1 MAEKYDILPVK
12 LNGKNYFS
20 WEFQF
25 RMFVKGKNLWGHLD
39 GSVSKPKNE
48 SDIGK
53 ITQWNSNNAQVISWI
68 LGSVESQIVLS
79 LRSFHFAKDM
89 WDFLKKIYHQ
99 ENSARRFQLE
109 LELSE
114 YCQGNLSIQ
123 DYYSGFLNLW
133 AEYKELVYAFV
144 PPEGLPILQ
153 QVHEVSQRDQFLMK
167 LRREYEPIRVNLM
180 SRIPSPSLETCFAE
194 LFREEQRC
202 VTQSVLENKNHQRA
216 NPMEIAYATQA
227 KVRDMSKVQCYSCK
241 EYGHI
246 ANHCKKKFCNYC
258 KNSGH
263 LIVECR
269 RRPQNRTSQALHV
282 SHSSSAPGFDSGSI
296 SRPDSSSGM
305 TNLTPEVVQ
314 QLIYSALS
322 TLGISGTSTHSHVCY
337 IDSGASNHMVSFP
350 KSLVNVKPSLGNLE
364 IQTANG
370 DKLPVKVIGD
380 IPHSLPLNN
389 VFLVPHLTSN
399 LLSVGQLVDEN
410 CKVSFSPSGCIVQDQ
425 TTGKVI
431 GMGPKCGRLFPLRLS
446 VYPNNKSLFSLFSP
460 VSLSQSSI
468 TSLDLSFACD
478 GCKLGKIPSHF
489 WVEALSTSVHLINRL
504 PSPVLDNE
512 TPNFRLYGNNPDYNH
527 LRVFGCLCYAHLP
540 SSDRNKLIAQ
550 SARCA
555 FLGYASDQKGYLC
568 YDPLASRTRISRNV
582 LFVENIYF
590 FQHVS
595 DSSTSSSS
603 YLPNFDQL
611 ENVRFNTGIDDQH
624 RENSQ
629 DAEGSSRNP
638 IPASDPPIEQGE
650 FLNLG
655 PDRSIGQSDVSN
667 MPDAP
672 PLRRSTRHIK
682 PPDRLSLM
690 AALSVTNVPK
700 AIFKRMAR
708 QIFEAKLLFYFF
720 LLFLSPVTS
729 KVDVYSYGIVA
740 LEVVTRKK
748 PTGNQLSESGRMVE
762 NHRRL
767 VTWVKEKMVEGKRP
781 SEEGWIKEIADPV
794 MGGKFDMAKLEIVVK
809 VALQCVE
816 EDREARPTMRQVVE
830 MLECHREE
838 HIL

>member
-1 MAEKYDILPVK
+1 
-12 LNGKNYFS
+12 
-20 WEFQF
+20 
-25 RMFVKGKNLWGHLD
+25 MFVKGKNLWGHLD
-39 GSVSKPKNE
+39 GFVSKPKDE

-53 ITQWNSNNAQVISWI
+53 ITQWNSNDAQVISWI
-68 LGSVESQIVLS
+68 LGSVGPQIVLS
-79 LRSFHFAKDM
+79 LRSFHFAKDI
-89 WDFLKKIYHQ
+89 WDLLKKIYHQ

-133 AEYKELVYAFV
+133 AEYKELVYASV

-153 QVHEVSQRDQFLMK
+153 QVHEVSQWDQFFMK

-194 LFREEQRC
+194 RFREEQRC

-246 ANHCKKKFCNYC
+246 ANHC
-258 KNSGH
+258 
-263 LIVECR
+263 
-269 RRPQNRTSQALHV
+269 TA
-282 SHSSSAPGFDSGSI
+282 
-296 SRPDSSSGM
+296 
-305 TNLTPEVVQ
+305 
-314 QLIYSALS
+314 
-322 TLGISGTSTHSHVCY
+322 THSHVCY
-337 IDSGASNHMVSFP
+337 IDSGASNHMVSSP

-370 DKLPVKVIGD
+370 DKLPVKAIGD

-410 CKVSFSPSGCIVQDQ
+410 CKVSFSPYGCIVQYQ
-425 TTGKVI
+425 ITGKVI

-478 GCKLGKIPSHF
+478 SCKLGKIPLHF

-512 TPNFRLYGNNPDYNH
+512 TPYFRLYGNNPDYNH

-540 SSDRNKLIAQ
+540 SSDRNKLTAQ

-555 FLGYASDQKGYLC
+555 FLGYASDRK
-568 YDPLASRTRISRNV
+568 
-582 LFVENIYF
+582 
-590 FQHVS
+590 
-595 DSSTSSSS
+595 
-603 YLPNFDQL
+603 
-611 ENVRFNTGIDDQH
+611 
-624 RENSQ
+624 
-629 DAEGSSRNP
+629 GSSCNP
-638 IPASDPPIEQGE
+638 IPASDPPFEQGE

-655 PDRSIGQSDVSN
+655 PDISIGQCDVSN

-690 AALSVTNVPK
+690 AALYLLPMFPSL
-700 AIFKRMAR
+700 IH
-708 QIFEAKLLFYFF
+708 KLRIM
-720 LLFLSPVTS
+720 S
-729 KVDVYSYGIVA
+729 I
-740 LEVVTRKK
+740 
-748 PTGNQLSESGRMVE
+748 
-762 NHRRL
+762 
-767 VTWVKEKMVEGKRP
+767 
-781 SEEGWIKEIADPV
+781 
-794 MGGKFDMAKLEIVVK
+794 GG
-809 VALQCVE
+809 
-816 EDREARPTMRQVVE
+816 
-830 MLECHREE
+830 ML
-838 HIL
+838 

>member
-1 MAEKYDILPVK
+1 
-12 LNGKNYFS
+12 
-20 WEFQF
+20 
-25 RMFVKGKNLWGHLD
+25 
-39 GSVSKPKNE
+39 
-48 SDIGK
+48 
-53 ITQWNSNNAQVISWI
+53 
-68 LGSVESQIVLS
+68 
-79 LRSFHFAKDM
+79 
-89 WDFLKKIYHQ
+89 
-99 ENSARRFQLE
+99 
-109 LELSE
+109 
-114 YCQGNLSIQ
+114 
-123 DYYSGFLNLW
+123 
-133 AEYKELVYAFV
+133 
-144 PPEGLPILQ
+144 
-153 QVHEVSQRDQFLMK
+153 MK

-246 ANHCKKKFCNYC
+246 ANYCKKNFCNYC
-258 KNSGH
+258 KKSGH
-263 LIVECR
+263 LIAECR

-282 SHSSSAPGFDSGSI
+282 SHSSSTPGFDSGSI
-296 SRPDSSSGM
+296 SSSGM
-305 TNLTPEVVQ
+305 TNITPEVVQ

-322 TLGISGTSTHSHVCY
+322 TLGISGTATHSHVCY
-337 IDSGASNHMVSFP
+337 IDSGASNHMVSSP

-370 DKLPVKVIGD
+370 DKLPVKAIGD

-425 TTGKVI
+425 RTGKVI

-446 VYPNNKSLFSLFSP
+446 VYPDNKSLFSLFSP
-460 VSLSQSSI
+460 VSLSQVWHKRLGHPNSRTLLTLLKSGLFLNKSSI

-478 GCKLGKIPSHF
+478 SCKLGKSKTLPFPIHQNNGTKCFDLIHTDVWGKSPFPSHSHHKYFVSFIDDYSRHTWLYFLHSKSEVFEVFKSFLAYVKNQFSTSIKILRSDFGGEYMSDAFKVFLQSEGILFQKSCPDTPQQNGVAERKNRHLLDVTRTLLLDASVPLHF

-512 TPNFRLYGNNPDYNH
+512 TPYFRLYSNNPDYNH

-540 SSDRNKLIAQ
+540 SSDRNKLTAQ

-555 FLGYASDQKGYLC
+555 FLGYASDRKGYLC
-568 YDPLASRTRISRNV
+568 YDPLARRIRISRNV
-582 LFVENIYF
+582 VFVENIYF

-624 RENSQ
+624 RENS
-629 DAEGSSRNP
+629 
-638 IPASDPPIEQGE
+638 
-650 FLNLG
+650 
-655 PDRSIGQSDVSN
+655 
-667 MPDAP
+667 
-672 PLRRSTRHIK
+672 
-682 PPDRLSLM
+682 
-690 AALSVTNVPK
+690 
-700 AIFKRMAR
+700 
-708 QIFEAKLLFYFF
+708 
-720 LLFLSPVTS
+720 
-729 KVDVYSYGIVA
+729 
-740 LEVVTRKK
+740 
-748 PTGNQLSESGRMVE
+748 
-762 NHRRL
+762 
-767 VTWVKEKMVEGKRP
+767 
-781 SEEGWIKEIADPV
+781 
-794 MGGKFDMAKLEIVVK
+794 
-809 VALQCVE
+809 
-816 EDREARPTMRQVVE
+816 
-830 MLECHREE
+830 
-838 HIL
+838 

>member
-1 MAEKYDILPVK
+1 
-12 LNGKNYFS
+12 
-20 WEFQF
+20 
-25 RMFVKGKNLWGHLD
+25 MFVKGKNLWGHLD
-39 GSVSKPKNE
+39 GSVSKPKDE

-53 ITQWNSNNAQVISWI
+53 ITQWNSNDAQVISWI

-99 ENSARRFQLE
+99 ENSTRRFQLE

-133 AEYKELVYAFV
+133 AEYKELVYASV

-258 KNSGH
+258 KKSGH
-263 LIVECR
+263 LIAECR

-337 IDSGASNHMVSFP
+337 IDSGASNHMVSSP

-370 DKLPVKVIGD
+370 DKLPVKAIGD

-478 GCKLGKIPSHF
+478 GCKLGKKVFEVFKSFLAYVKNQFSTSIKILRSDSGGEYMSDAFKVFLQSEGILFQKSCPDTPQQNGVAERKNRHLLDVTRTLLLDASVPSHF

-512 TPNFRLYGNNPDYNH
+512 TPYFRLHGNNPDYNH

-540 SSDRNKLIAQ
+540 SSDRNKLTAQ

-555 FLGYASDQKGYLC
+555 FLGYASDRKGYLC
-568 YDPLASRTRISRNV
+568 YDPLARRIRISRNV
-582 LFVENIYF
+582 VFVENIYF

-629 DAEGSSRNP
+629 ETEGSSRNP

-655 PDRSIGQSDVSN
+655 PDISIGQCDVSN

-690 AALSVTNVPK
+690 AALSVTNVPNDILTK
-700 AIFKRMAR
+700 ALTKIRHQFLVG
-708 QIFEAKLLFYFF
+708 KLM
-720 LLFLSPVTS
+720 LLDSPAS
-729 KVDVYSYGIVA
+729 I
-740 LEVVTRKK
+740 
-748 PTGNQLSESGRMVE
+748 
-762 NHRRL
+762 
-767 VTWVKEKMVEGKRP
+767 
-781 SEEGWIKEIADPV
+781 
-794 MGGKFDMAKLEIVVK
+794 
-809 VALQCVE
+809 
-816 EDREARPTMRQVVE
+816 
-830 MLECHREE
+830 
-838 HIL
+838 